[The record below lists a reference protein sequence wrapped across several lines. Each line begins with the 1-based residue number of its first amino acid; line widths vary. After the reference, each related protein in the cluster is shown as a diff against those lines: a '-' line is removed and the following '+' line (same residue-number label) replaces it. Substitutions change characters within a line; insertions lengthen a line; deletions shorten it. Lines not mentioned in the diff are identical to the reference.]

1 MVKPCKVTYGGK
13 EYSIEEYLG
22 ILHDGLLDQLVNDK
36 IIDDSNFVQPLTLV
50 EKTELDTKKAK
61 KEAQQ
66 EVDTAVKELL
76 DFVRKSRGTATS
88 FANVG
93 DFSAKMAK
101 VFIAYAKMGIVE
113 LKDVIAKL
121 REDTKDTNFV
131 DENIDAIE
139 SSFN

>member
-61 KEAQQ
+61 K
-66 EVDTAVKELL
+66 VYYK
-76 DFVRKSRGTATS
+76 
-88 FANVG
+88 
-93 DFSAKMAK
+93 
-101 VFIAYAKMGIVE
+101 
-113 LKDVIAKL
+113 
-121 REDTKDTNFV
+121 
-131 DENIDAIE
+131 
-139 SSFN
+139 